1 MFYILLH
8 QVLFLDTLCLST
20 PHVYFVLHRR
30 TGNSKTNDKS
40 SVLLPSEV
48 QRAIS
53 SRPVLV
59 TKQERSRSILTSAQP
74 GKHGRGTLATQSD
87 FSVVNISYLL
97 GYLDFVLKISQYDSG
112 RGI

>member
-1 MFYILLH
+1 MFDILLH

-20 PHVYFVLHRR
+20 PHVYFVFHRR

-59 TKQERSRSILTSAQP
+59 TKQERSRSILASAQP
-74 GKHGRGTLATQSD
+74 GKHGRGTLTTQSSHLD
-87 FSVVNISYLL
+87 FSIANISYLS
-97 GYLDFVLKISQYDSG
+97 GYTDVVLKISEYDS
-112 RGI
+112 

>member
-1 MFYILLH
+1 M
-8 QVLFLDTLCLST
+8 
-20 PHVYFVLHRR
+20 LHRR
-30 TGNSKTNDKS
+30 TGNIKTNDKS

-74 GKHGRGTLATQSD
+74 GKHGRGTLTTQSSHPG
-87 FSVVNISYLL
+87 FSIVNSSYLS
-97 GYLDFVLKISQYDSG
+97 GYTDVVLKISEYDS
-112 RGI
+112 